1 MADVFAVDHGH
12 VALGSSR
19 GGGSMGIELRMRLS
33 ECAFGLSHVALDSS
47 RGDSLL
53 PGMPP
58 LVPPRGDECA
68 FSHCYIAMDRS

>member
-1 MADVFAVDHGH
+1 
-12 VALGSSR
+12 
-19 GGGSMGIELRMRLS
+19 MGIELRMRLS

-68 FSHCYIAMDRS
+68 FSHCYIAMDRSQREEVTVLVGHCCGRLQP